1 MESKMKFEITSS
13 QLAQILAA
21 LKNSVVPGQAELD
34 LINQDSSVPALQVE
48 TQHSFTAGSTAP
60 VPIRIPPPPPIA
72 PPSFSTIAELK
83 ALDSLNS
90 YHSDPDM
97 AAMQIKNFVEECTSQ
112 GRQDDPQ
119 SEMSRNIGG
128 AGLRPIDL
136 IVAGAEFQ
144 RTADS
149 NRDHPLSQQLA
160 DSANRLISFG
170 LTGLDANT

>member
-1 MESKMKFEITSS
+1 MKFEITSS

-170 LTGLDANT
+170 LTGLMQTRS

>member
-13 QLAQILAA
+13 QLSQILAA
-21 LKNSVVPGQAELD
+21 LKKSVVPG
-34 LINQDSSVPALQVE
+34 INQDSSVPALQGE

-119 SEMSRNIGG
+119 SEEEPFSLESGRPKSGK
-128 AGLRPIDL
+128 GLFAYRSGYPKAKGIET
-136 IVAGAEFQ
+136 VC
-144 RTADS
+144 
-149 NRDHPLSQQLA
+149 
-160 DSANRLISFG
+160 
-170 LTGLDANT
+170 